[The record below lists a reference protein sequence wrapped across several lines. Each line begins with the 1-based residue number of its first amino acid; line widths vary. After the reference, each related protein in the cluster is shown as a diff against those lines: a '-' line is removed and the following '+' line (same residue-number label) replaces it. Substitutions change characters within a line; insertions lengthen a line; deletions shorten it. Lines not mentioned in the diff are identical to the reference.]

1 LHDRGHTETA
11 ACGLAH
17 TGAYLA
23 EQPGMTSPLAAADVD
38 LSTFYLD
45 RARQHR
51 KYLDGCQLLADK
63 AIAFFQPRFGPAA
76 KIAAQALKAA
86 NEQKAIAPNALLQPD
101 GSTVFGYA
109 VDFESPELPVCSV
122 NFLLRVG
129 KMSPPKQSESD
140 RAGPERW
147 YIGHD
152 EKNFVLNDG
161 GEDGELEPLLA
172 HVVHALQQAVVSLSP
187 TATVPV
193 TRRND
198 APVQSRQQAP
208 GAPGA
213 PEAPPTP
220 AAQATEKPAPASAT

>member
-1 LHDRGHTETA
+1 
-11 ACGLAH
+11 
-17 TGAYLA
+17 
-23 EQPGMTSPLAAADVD
+23 MTSHLVGADVD

-76 KIAAQALKAA
+76 KIAAQALMAG

-109 VDFESPELPVCSV
+109 VDFESPELPVSSV

-129 KMSPPKQSESD
+129 KMSPPKQSETD
-140 RAGPERW
+140 RPSPEQW

-172 HVVHALQQAVVSLSP
+172 HVVHALQQAVVSMSP

-198 APVQSRQQAP
+198 GPMQTRQQAP
-208 GAPGA
+208 GAPEA
-213 PEAPPTP
+213 ALQANPAAPPQP
-220 AAQATEKPAPASAT
+220 AAPSTEKPAPAP

>member
-1 LHDRGHTETA
+1 
-11 ACGLAH
+11 
-17 TGAYLA
+17 
-23 EQPGMTSPLAAADVD
+23 MTSHLVGADVD

-51 KYLDGCQLLADK
+51 RYLDGCQLLADK

-129 KMSPPKQSESD
+129 KMSPPKQGDSD
-140 RAGPERW
+140 RASPEQW

-152 EKNFVLNDG
+152 EKNFVLNSG

-172 HVVHALQQAVVSLSP
+172 HVVHALQQAVVSMSP

-193 TRRND
+193 ARRDD
-198 APVQSRQQAP
+198 APMQTRQQAP
-208 GAPGA
+208 GAP
-213 PEAPPTP
+213 EAPWQAPLQAPPVAPAQP
-220 AAQATEKPAPASAT
+220 AAQPTAKPAAASAP